1 MSDTI
6 LEIKNLEKKF
16 IINKNEI
23 KVLENVNIDIKKGEF
38 ITIVGHSGC

>member
-23 KVLENVNIDIKKGEF
+23 KVLENINIDIK
-38 ITIVGHSGC
+38 IVKTKADKYR